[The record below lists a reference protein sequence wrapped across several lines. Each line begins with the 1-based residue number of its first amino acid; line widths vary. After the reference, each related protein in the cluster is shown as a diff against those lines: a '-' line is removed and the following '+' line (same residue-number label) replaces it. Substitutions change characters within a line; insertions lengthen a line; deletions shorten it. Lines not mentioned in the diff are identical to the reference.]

1 MLLSSVLAS
10 IFKIRIKDDLL
21 GIFIGNPVSGYVM
34 ITVSMNVAEGASIE
48 LLLTA
53 IVVISIEIYTIN
65 RKKRIN
71 KEKMTLDYEAEL

>member
-1 MLLSSVLAS
+1 
-10 IFKIRIKDDLL
+10 
-21 GIFIGNPVSGYVM
+21 M